1 MDIFETIFKLIICHL
16 LGDFFL
22 QTQYVAE
29 TKGKNWY
36 HLFVHCTLYA
46 VPFYFWFGWCWQLA
60 LITILHFPIDAL
72 KARYQKINIITDQ
85 TLHYLLCLTYFL

>member
-36 HLFVHCTLYA
+36 HLFVHCILYS
-46 VPFYFWFGWCWQLA
+46 VPFYFCFGWCWQLA
-60 LITILHFPIDAL
+60 LIAILHFPIDAL